1 MDANSLINLF
11 LETISVERG
20 ASKNTISSYQTD
32 LESFVIFLKDKDI
45 KLLSTTTLIIR
56 DFIAS
61 LSSQHLEAT
70 SIARKISTIRQFFSF
85 LHNEEIITENPTL
98 NIDTPKTKQNLPSVL
113 SESQITDLLNTAYN
127 EQTPEGL
134 RNIAMLELLYASGM
148 RVSELIS
155 LKISHIQMQNNII
168 RPYILVYGK
177 GNKERIIA
185 INSKAIEALKFYLP
199 VRKHFIK
206 SKTDPWLFPSKQ
218 SKQGHLT
225 RQYFGKILK
234 KLSVNTGIV
243 TKFVSPHKIRH
254 SFATHLLNN
263 GADLRIIQELLGHK
277 NVSTTQIYTHVAND
291 KLKSTVEQ
299 FHPLSN
305 KVSKNTN

>member
-1 MDANSLINLF
+1 MDTNSLINLF

-32 LESFVIFLKDKDI
+32 LEFFAIFLKDKGTDI
-45 KLLSTTTLIIR
+45 SSATLDTIR
-56 DFIAS
+56 DYIAS
-61 LSSQHLEAT
+61 LSNQHLEAT
-70 SIARKISTIRQFFSF
+70 SIARKVSAIRQFFSF
-85 LHNEEIITENPTL
+85 LHDEEIIKENPTL
-98 NIDTPKTKQNLPSVL
+98 NVDTPKTKQNLPSVL
-113 SESQITDLLNTAYN
+113 SESQITNLLSTAYKDF
-127 EQTPEGL
+127 TPEGL
-134 RNIAMLELLYASGM
+134 RNVAMLEMLYASGM

-155 LKISHIQMQNNII
+155 LRLSHIQMNNNVI
-168 RPYILVYGK
+168 RPYILVHGK

-185 INSKAIEALKFYLP
+185 INSKAIEALKNYLP
-199 VRKHFIK
+199 MRKHFIK
-206 SKTDPWLFPSKQ
+206 IKTDPWLFPSKQ

-225 RQYFGKILK
+225 RQYFAKILK
-234 KLSVNTGIV
+234 KLSMTSGIA
-243 TKFVSPHKIRH
+243 TKFVSPHKVRH

-277 NVSTTQIYTHVAND
+277 NVSTTQIYTHVANE

-305 KVSKNTN
+305 KSTKS